1 MAFMGTRMKRIFT
14 AALAAAVLAVSGGAL
29 AAVPGPHVSLHLSG
43 VLVQGGKTAEK
54 AVEKVSLKRGDRVR
68 WTIVAENDG
77 TKPALRL
84 APMDRVPQG
93 MTFLAGSASSAV
105 PAAVEYTLDGRTWSP
120 RPTVKVTQPNGK
132 VQTKPADPASYRAVR
147 WVFAR
152 PLAAH
157 ERASVSFETRVL

>member
-1 MAFMGTRMKRIFT
+1 MGTRMK
-14 AALAAAVLAVSGGAL
+14 ALFAAVLAVAVLGISGTAL
-29 AAVPGPHVSLHLSG
+29 AAVNGPHVSLHLSG
-43 VLVQGGKTAEK
+43 AVVQSGHAAEK
-54 AVEKVSLKRGDRVR
+54 PVEKTSLKRGDIVR

-77 TKPALRL
+77 TKPALHL

-93 MTFLAGSASSAV
+93 MTFLAGSAASAA
-105 PAAVEYTLDGRTWSP
+105 PAAVQYTLDGRAWSP
-120 RPTVKVTQPNGK
+120 RPTVKVTLKNGK
-132 VQTKPADPASYRAVR
+132 VETKPADPASYRAVR